1 MTSTRA
7 SGLAGKRILI
17 VEDEFYLADDLARA
31 IQKCGAEV
39 VGPVGSLRDA
49 QEVLEDTRIDSAI
62 LDFNLK
68 GEMAFPIADRLQTD
82 GIPFV
87 IASGYTGA
95 AIPDRFK
102 SAPHIEKPFDT
113 AAVLQSI
120 DQLLRTAGAIPAALE

>member
-1 MTSTRA
+1 MTSNGPN
-7 SGLAGKRILI
+7 GLAGKRILI
-17 VEDEFYLADDLARA
+17 VEDEYYLADDLARA
-31 IQKCGAEV
+31 LQECGADV

-49 QEVLEDTRIDSAI
+49 QEVAEDARIDCAI

-120 DQLLRTAGAIPAALE
+120 DELLRTAGTMPSALG